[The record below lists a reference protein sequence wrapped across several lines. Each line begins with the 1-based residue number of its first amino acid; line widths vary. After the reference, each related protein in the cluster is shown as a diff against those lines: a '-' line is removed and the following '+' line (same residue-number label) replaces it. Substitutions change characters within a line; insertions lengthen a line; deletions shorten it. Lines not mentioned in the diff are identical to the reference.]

1 MKQFTDWMHALSG
14 ALMVIGQTIISAFG
28 VIVILVFV
36 VIVEIQRV
44 AHGVQLFEESGAY
57 TGAAVLVLLLLT
69 LEFIVHYV
77 ETKENYQHEQQN
89 AFSLRQFR
97 EWLKYFIGFGQHYIA
112 RPLSPAQRI
121 KSYSQLLTLTI
132 LALALAGSMDTAISQ
147 VQGTWIEGLQA
158 ILFQSSLA
166 EIVEWVA
173 GVLFALTL
181 VIGSQRI
188 TAYVAQRAAETLEQS
203 DKSDKTISTP
213 ETDSDNE
220 IVMQNFEPEVVETN
234 EPALDEIIIAEWIQ
248 NDAKRYTET
257 CEDCGWSSESK
268 DSEESAIRALR
279 MHQARYCPIVLDEIP
294 ETAKAGQNGHIN

>member
-1 MKQFTDWMHALSG
+1 MKQFTDWMHSLSG
-14 ALMVIGQTIISAFG
+14 ALMVIGQTLIAAFG

-44 AHGVQLFEESGAY
+44 AHGVQLFEENGAY
-57 TGAAVLVLLLLT
+57 TGAGVLVLLLLT

-77 ETKENYQHEQQN
+77 ETKHGYHHEQQN

-97 EWLKYFIGFGQHYIA
+97 EWLKYFIGFGQHYTA

-132 LALALAGSMDTAISQ
+132 LALALGGSMDTAISQ
-147 VQGTWIEGLQA
+147 VQGTWIQGLQA

-166 EIVEWVA
+166 EIVEWIA

-203 DKSDKTISTP
+203 SVETVGQVTAIP
-213 ETDSDNE
+213 EQGDNT
-220 IVMQNFEPEVVETN
+220 VMQDFDSESAVIAFDDIV
-234 EPALDEIIIAEWIQ
+234 IAEWLI
-248 NDAKRYTET
+248 DAENSYIET
-257 CEDCGWSSESK
+257 CEDCDWSTEAK
-268 DSEESAIRALR
+268 DSQDSAVRALR
-279 MHQARYCPIVLDEIP
+279 AHQARYCPILFDTHPQI
-294 ETAKAGQNGHIN
+294 AKH

>member
-14 ALMVIGQTIISAFG
+14 ALMVIGQTLIAAFG

-77 ETKENYQHEQQN
+77 ETKHGYYHEQQT
-89 AFSLRQFR
+89 AFSLRHLR
-97 EWLKYFIGFGQHYIA
+97 EWLKYFIGFGQHYTA

-132 LALALAGSMDTAISQ
+132 LALALGGSMDTAIAG
-147 VQGTWIEGLQA
+147 VQGTWIQGLQA

-166 EIVEWVA
+166 EIVEWLA

-188 TAYVAQRAAETLEQS
+188 TAYVAQRAAETIAPHPAQADSPSVEQNPQEN
-203 DKSDKTISTP
+203 STVRQ
-213 ETDSDNE
+213 E
-220 IVMQNFEPEVVETN
+220 IESKFAEPLLNDIV
-234 EPALDEIIIAEWIQ
+234 IAEWVIEAE
-248 NDAKRYTET
+248 NSYTET
-257 CEDCGWSSESK
+257 CEDCGWTTETK
-268 DSEESAIRALR
+268 DSRDSALRALR
-279 MHQARYCPIVLDEIP
+279 AHQARYCPVLLEI
-294 ETAKAGQNGHIN
+294 EQAVHRH